1 MPEAVISLGGV
12 PIAEYGTP
20 STNEIPDA
28 VSKYLP
34 YFDAVLLANH
44 GALSYG
50 ESLLNAYHKMESVEF
65 YAQLMFLSMQLGGPK
80 VLNDKQV
87 EKLYEI
93 RQKFNVQGRHP
104 SQLYAEGKTELLNEL
119 MNGKN

>member
-1 MPEAVISLGGV
+1 M
-12 PIAEYGTP
+12 
-20 STNEIPDA
+20 
-28 VSKYLP
+28 P